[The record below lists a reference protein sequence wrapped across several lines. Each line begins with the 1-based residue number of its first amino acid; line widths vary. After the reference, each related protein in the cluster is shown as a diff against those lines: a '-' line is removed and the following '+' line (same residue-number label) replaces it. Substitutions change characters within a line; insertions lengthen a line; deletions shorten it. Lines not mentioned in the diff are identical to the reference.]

1 MQSSRSLPVWKRPA
15 AVRLALALVILVVI
29 IAGTRFYAP
38 GTEPS
43 SGAVGDENVVADPV
57 SYAQGVYEAD
67 VVPAI
72 TDNAVDMPELLEAL
86 AQDEGTADEYGFRN
100 GGSPYSFPVRVTG
113 TVVEGPFGE
122 VGLEVEGL
130 PSEVTVGVQTGP
142 AVTGTAVRDATGLIT
157 FEMFL
162 NQIDFASVATE
173 LNNRVKENVLGVTD
187 FDALMGSEVTVV
199 GAFTHDNDE
208 HIKITPISI
217 EAAS

>member
-1 MQSSRSLPVWKRPA
+1 MQSSRSVPVWKRPA
-15 AVRLALALVILVVI
+15 VVRLALALVILAVI
-29 IAGTRFYAP
+29 VGGTRFYAP
-38 GTEPS
+38 GTEPT

-57 SYAQGVYEAD
+57 SYAQGVYEPE

-72 TDNAVDMPELLEAL
+72 TDNAVELPELLDAL
-86 AQDEGTADEYGFRN
+86 AEDEAAADDYGFRN
-100 GGSPYSFPVRVTG
+100 GGSPYSFPVRATG

-122 VGLEVEGL
+122 VGLEVEGV
-130 PSEVTVGVQTGP
+130 PSDVTVGVQTGP

-173 LNNRVKENVLGVTD
+173 LNNRVKENLLSVTD
-187 FDALMGSEVTVV
+187 FDALMGTEVTVV

-208 HIKITPISI
+208 HVKITPISI